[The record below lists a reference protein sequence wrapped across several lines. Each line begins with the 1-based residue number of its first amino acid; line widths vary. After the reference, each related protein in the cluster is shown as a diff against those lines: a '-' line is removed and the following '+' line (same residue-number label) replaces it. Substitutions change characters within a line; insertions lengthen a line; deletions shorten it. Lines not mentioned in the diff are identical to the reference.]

1 MSSEHTLVIIQH
13 IVRLTDAALL
23 AGGGDFVARA
33 LTAAVWV
40 QAGRRTGG
48 KAVCVVTVSWA
59 LQSYGSEG
67 DWHQLQ
73 GPEEVQ
79 GSKGC
84 SNQGGFNQQNLSF
97 ILLVFIQ
104 H

>member
-1 MSSEHTLVIIQH
+1 MRSEHTLVVKQH
-13 IVRLTDAALL
+13 IVRLADAALP

-33 LTAAVWV
+33 LTAAVWI
-40 QAGRRTGG
+40 QAGRWTGG
-48 KAVCVVTVSWA
+48 KAVCIVTVSWT

-67 DWHQLQ
+67 HWYQSQ
-73 GPEEVQ
+73 EPEGAQ

-84 SNQGGFNQQNLSF
+84 RNQGGFNQQNLSP
-97 ILLVFIQ
+97 ILLFIQ